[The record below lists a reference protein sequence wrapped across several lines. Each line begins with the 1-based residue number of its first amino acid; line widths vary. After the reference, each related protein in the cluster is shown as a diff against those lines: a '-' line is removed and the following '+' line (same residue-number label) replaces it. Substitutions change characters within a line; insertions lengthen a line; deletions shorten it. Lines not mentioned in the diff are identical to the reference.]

1 MKNRV
6 IILGSTGSIGVN
18 TLAVISANQ
27 DNFSVFALVA
37 NSSIE
42 NLSNQCKVYEP
53 RYAHV
58 NNEKDAK
65 KLSLIL
71 RNLDLNTE
79 VLFGRESLNALV
91 TLQEVDTVVCAISG
105 SVGLESSLN
114 AVKSGKRILLAN
126 KESLVMSG
134 DLMIKAANKSKAFII
149 PVDSEHNALFQ
160 ILMTSNNN
168 PKLGAKSFYDKNIK
182 EVQLTASGG
191 PFLDFTQKDLAKVS
205 IKQAINHPTWKMGKK
220 ISVDSA
226 TMMNKGF
233 EIIEACILFG
243 LKPDQVKVMIHRQS
257 LMHAMV
263 VFNDESVISH
273 LSNHDMRIA
282 ISYALSWPSRN
293 RLNLKSLDLTNYK
306 SLTFEKVK
314 KGQFKCLDLAYKA
327 MYIGLNAPTIL
338 NAANEIGAKNPWDG
352 GDQYQANND
361 NFKPAKGQTNLSC
374 KSQFTGSDKTCML
387 TTNTGSDDTVS
398 YDVQDKITM
407 E

>member
-126 KESLVMSG
+126 KESLVMCG
-134 DLMIKAANKSKAFII
+134 KLFMDLAKENNATILPI
-149 PVDSEHNALFQ
+149 DSEHNALHQCFS
-160 ILMTSNNN
+160 SN
-168 PKLGAKSFYDKNIK
+168 DKKFVEKII
-182 EVQLTASGG
+182 LTASGG
-191 PFLDFTQKDLAKVS
+191 PFLKTDLKDFDKITKE
-205 IKQAINHPTWKMGKK
+205 QALDHPTWNMGNK
-220 ISVDSA
+220 ISIDSA
-226 TMMNKGF
+226 TMMNKGL
-233 EIIEACILFG
+233 EIIEAMYLFD
-243 LKPDQVKVMIHRQS
+243 LKLSQVDVVIHPQS
-257 LMHAMV
+257 IVHSMV
-263 VFNDESVISH
+263 CYSDGSIISQVSKNDMKIP
-273 LSNHDMRIA
+273 
-282 ISYALSWPSRN
+282 ISYCLGWPERINSCV
-293 RLNLKSLDLTNYK
+293 NLIDLTK
-306 SLTFEKVK
+306 SQPLTFENISKER
-314 KGQFKCLDLAYKA
+314 FPCFYLAKEVA
-327 MYIGLNAPTIL
+327 EIGESFPTVM
-338 NAANEIGAKNPWDG
+338 NAANEVAVFAFLKNSINFNDIYKIIHKTIEKHNSEKIISIE
-352 GDQYQANND
+352 DVFRIDNESRIKATEISKQYI
-361 NFKPAKGQTNLSC
+361 L
-374 KSQFTGSDKTCML
+374 
-387 TTNTGSDDTVS
+387 
-398 YDVQDKITM
+398 
-407 E
+407 